1 MKFLK
6 IFKLL
11 FGSYSDIRD
20 VYNILKDGITKDE
33 IDDLCN
39 KLLEFVNDIM
49 KEEGKPLINTKL
61 AFDLAN
67 CIVSGLNVYAII
79 KDYIKQIKD
88 KK

>member
-11 FGSYSDIRD
+11 FSSYSDIMD
-20 VYNILKDGITKDE
+20 IYNIMKDGITKDE
-33 IDDLCN
+33 IDDLTN
-39 KLLEFVNDIM
+39 KLVELFNEAM
-49 KEEGKPLINTKL
+49 KAEGKPLINTKL

-67 CIVSGLNVYAII
+67 CIVSGLNVYTII
-79 KDYIKQIKD
+79 KDYIKLTKE

>member
-11 FGSYSDIRD
+11 FGSYSDILE

-39 KLLEFVNDIM
+39 KLVELFNEVM
-49 KEEGKPLINTKL
+49 KAEDKPAINTKL

-67 CIVSGLNVYAII
+67 MIVSGLNVYAII
-79 KDYIKQIKD
+79 KDYIRQINAK
-88 KK
+88 

>member
-11 FGSYSDIRD
+11 FGSYSDILEI
-20 VYNILKDGITKDE
+20 YNIMKDGITKDE

-39 KLLEFVNDIM
+39 KLVELFNEAM
-49 KEEGKPLINTKL
+49 KVEGKPLINTKL